1 MLYWNKDS
9 EIWGEMMIFIFD
21 IFIHF
26 YTPVDEF
33 NDPDGDSSGDGM
45 DKSDTIRSRVNEE

>member
-45 DKSDTIRSRVNEE
+45 DKSDTIRSRVK